1 MPNPEKTSRAAEKHQ
16 PDEIVCTRSGSY
28 APQLPETQTPLSRWI
43 VRAEATLMVALA
55 IAVLVHLR
63 RPNPNE
69 TGPIKFAGSSS
80 AISRIAAADLAAAT
94 TALAS
99 ASDSSTSGADPSKGQ
114 VLFMQTC
121 TSCHGQQAQGLPHMG
136 VNLRDSKF
144 VATTNDRKLVAFLKS
159 GRKPTDAKNI
169 TGLLMPPRG
178 GNVAL
183 DEDSLADIV
192 AFLRQV
198 QKEHADQAQ
207 RENAGKDAPPS
218 PTADA
223 PSAPSTRPVAEIES
237 SKQAKIE

>member
-1 MPNPEKTSRAAEKHQ
+1 
-16 PDEIVCTRSGSY
+16 
-28 APQLPETQTPLSRWI
+28 
-43 VRAEATLMVALA
+43 
-55 IAVLVHLR
+55 
-63 RPNPNE
+63 
-69 TGPIKFAGSSS
+69 
-80 AISRIAAADLAAAT
+80 
-94 TALAS
+94 
-99 ASDSSTSGADPSKGQ
+99 
-114 VLFMQTC
+114 MQTC

-136 VNLRDSKF
+136 VNLRESKF
-144 VATTNDRKLVAFLKS
+144 VASTNDRKLVAFLKS

-178 GNVAL
+178 GNVSL

-223 PSAPSTRPVAEIES
+223 PIAPSTRPVAEIES

>member
-1 MPNPEKTSRAAEKHQ
+1 MPNSDQTSHAATVSHGKE
-16 PDEIVCTRSGSY
+16 VLCARRGSY
-28 APQLPETQTPLSRWI
+28 EPPLPEAQSALSRWI
-43 VRAEATLMVALA
+43 VRAEAALMVALA
-55 IAVLVHLR
+55 VAVLVHVGR
-63 RPNPNE
+63 ANPNE
-69 TGPIKFAGSSS
+69 SGPIKFAGGSS

-94 TALAS
+94 SALAA

-136 VNLRDSKF
+136 VNLRESKF

-178 GNVAL
+178 GNVSL
-183 DEDSLADIV
+183 DENSLADIV

-223 PSAPSTRPVAEIES
+223 PGAPSTRPVAEIES